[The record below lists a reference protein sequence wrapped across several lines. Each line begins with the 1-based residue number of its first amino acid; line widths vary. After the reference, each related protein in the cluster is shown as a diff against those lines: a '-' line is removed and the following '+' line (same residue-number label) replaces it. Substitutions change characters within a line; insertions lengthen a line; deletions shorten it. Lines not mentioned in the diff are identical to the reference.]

1 VKNPGSDNRSI
12 TKSDK
17 LFKAFAEDDCG
28 DFGDHSWT
36 L

>member
-1 VKNPGSDNRSI
+1 VKNPVSDNRSI
-12 TKSDK
+12 TKNDK
-17 LFKAFAEDDCG
+17 LFKAFAEDVSG